1 MKHDRIS
8 QLRWHGEQSSSSLD
22 EEDRGP
28 MTSGDVRRLFSL
40 SLALWVMVVLSGWS
54 FYVLCRAIAWVL
66 KLSTYHQ

>member
-1 MKHDRIS
+1 
-8 QLRWHGEQSSSSLD
+8 
-22 EEDRGP
+22 